1 MEAFPQAQRYIP
13 GYQDGGQGA
22 DQQQVIMQ
30 YLQIFAQLQNMKV
43 EELVQ
48 ALQQMPQEQQ
58 GKALQQIVQV
68 VDQALAQQQGQQPGM
83 AQQPEM
89 AQQGEMPMDPSQA
102 MQMAYGGASKLK
114 KFTKKKA
121 KGGMIEG
128 YPAAAELPDSPVYR
142 TFPPNF
148 PRAFADGGS
157 TLPEYQTLGNVFTP
171 APMVAESTVPF
182 GQVYDPN
189 TGRTDYPWYTKTA
202 AYAVGVPAAAVAGYN
217 LWTKGLP
224 YIRDAYNVSPMR
236 RPIPEGKMMADMSKD
251 APKTRRY
258 FQEMLEEPGPV
269 QSKTV
274 DHLSKEEAELLKKHP
289 EARYKDMTTK
299 KTGTPKT
306 VTYEVDGDPTKYGK
320 YSEYGNAKF
329 VQDKILPKHNLTPKQ
344 WAELGKTR
352 EGRYLQ
358 RQYVLE
364 ANGYKNLSKSLG
376 IATKIIKRA
385 KGLPTWAWVT
395 AAAAAAGIGAGV
407 YFYGEDNPETAESDV
422 MLPPSTAEEDAYL
435 KAWQADSVAKAKEL
449 QQSGQPMYLFG
460 PQRPATRKYGGPASF
475 SNYGAFTVP
484 MAYGGSTQDALP
496 GVFDTDAYLNE
507 YTDND
512 FKRYLRENVDDS
524 IYERMMERNN
534 QMMRRGGSSKK
545 KI

>member
-68 VDQALAQQQGQQPGM
+68 VDQALAQQQGQQAGM

-114 KFTKKKA
+114 KFITKKA

-142 TFPPNF
+142 SFPPNF
-148 PRAFADGGS
+148 PRAFAEGGS

-171 APMVAESTVPF
+171 VPMIAESTVPF
-182 GQVYDPN
+182 GQVYNPN
-189 TGRTDYPWYTKTA
+189 TGRSEYPWYSK
-202 AYAVGVPAAAVAGYN
+202 AAAAAGAGAGALALY
-217 LWTKGLP
+217 KGIP
-224 YIRDAYNVSPMR
+224 YLYRGAKETAQVSPLL
-236 RPIPEGKMMADMSKD
+236 RPVPEGKAAADMSRE
-251 APKTRRY
+251 APTKRFY
-258 FQEMLEEPGPV
+258 QQMIEEPAPTEEVTVKAGSAAEKKLLGPK
-269 QSKTV
+269 SKANLLDVTKGKKGEFSTWEV
-274 DHLSKEEAELLKKHP
+274 PTGEA
-289 EARYKDMTTK
+289 
-299 KTGTPKT
+299 
-306 VTYEVDGDPTKYGK
+306 TKYAK
-320 YSEYGNAKF
+320 YSEYGNTKF
-329 VQDKILPKHNLTPKQ
+329 VQDVILPKYGIDARQ
-344 WAELGKTR
+344 WAEMGKTA
-352 EGRYLQ
+352 EGRNLQ
-358 RQYVLE
+358 RMYVLE
-364 ANGYKNLSKSLG
+364 ANGYPNLSKSLKL
-376 IATKIIKRA
+376 ATKAYKSL
-385 KGLPTWAWVT
+385 KGMPTWAKISAALAAVAGVYYYNQQNPETVESENAAALSAEEQAKLNELLKKDST
-395 AAAAAAGIGAGV
+395 AAATSG
-407 YFYGEDNPETAESDV
+407 
-422 MLPPSTAEEDAYL
+422 DAF
-435 KAWQADSVAKAKEL
+435 
-449 QQSGQPMYLFG
+449 YLFS
-460 PQRPATRKYGGPASF
+460 PQRKKYGGPASF

-496 GVFDTDAYLNE
+496 GVFDTDAYLND